1 MVHRFNALTNNNSL
15 ETSARVDGR
24 RRKVEPDVRRL
35 RASAD
40 LITSRRASGWSGTVI
55 SSDSTGHGAAP
66 DSPRTQRRP
75 VPPNLPNCVICSLA
89 PARMARRR
97 LSAAPCRW
105 RIRRQFKAL
114 RCHCRRHGSYR
125 VKREVVTGQS
135 DTMAARLTR
144 NGFCASELTYGACM
158 PRTFTI
164 AIETATR
171 AILPGCRGSR
181 RDCPSRSIAR
191 IPAQ

>member
-89 PARMARRR
+89 CSCADGTTPTISCTLPLANTAAIQSPALPLPKTRIISSEERGRYWSERHHGRAFDAQWLLR
-97 LSAAPCRW
+97 L
-105 RIRRQFKAL
+105 RINIWGLHASHFHY
-114 RCHCRRHGSYR
+114 C
-125 VKREVVTGQS
+125 
-135 DTMAARLTR
+135 DR
-144 NGFCASELTYGACM
+144 NGDAGN
-158 PRTFTI
+158 
-164 AIETATR
+164 
-171 AILPGCRGSR
+171 
-181 RDCPSRSIAR
+181 
-191 IPAQ
+191 PAWL